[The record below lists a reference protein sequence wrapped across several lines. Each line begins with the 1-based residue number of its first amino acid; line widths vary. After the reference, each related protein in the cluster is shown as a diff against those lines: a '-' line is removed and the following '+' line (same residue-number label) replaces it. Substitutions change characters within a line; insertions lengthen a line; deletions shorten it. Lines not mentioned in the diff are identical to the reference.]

1 MLPAGENVGENKAM
15 SYQLSQ
21 TPTLEAVA
29 SADEALLAQDLQA
42 RVEEAVKLAE
52 GSPEVTAALE
62 AQAYAAER
70 LTKLRTAE
78 RELNQQSKQAR
89 ERAAALGQAVLDA
102 LVEAAGSGE
111 GGPVEP
117 KKLGQLAFVE
127 DQVRFLGRAIERLA
141 EHQIPLAEIG
151 GMQEEAHALL
161 AQSRALERI
170 AQERAEK
177 VLGQIRAAVSEEMVL
192 PVDLSKGVAG
202 ALLVRAAALKSRAV
216 RISKQADEM
225 ERAYQERYEA

>member
-1 MLPAGENVGENKAM
+1 M

-29 SADEALLAQDLQA
+29 SGDEALLARDLQA
-42 RVEEAVKLAE
+42 RVDEAVKQAE
-52 GSPEVTAALE
+52 SAPEVAAALE
-62 AQAYAAER
+62 SQAAAAAR
-70 LTKLRTAE
+70 LARLRTAE
-78 RELNQQSKQAR
+78 RELNQQSKQTR
-89 ERAAALGQAVLDA
+89 ERAGALGQAVLDA
-102 LVEAAGSGE
+102 LVEAAGAGE
-111 GGPVEP
+111 SGPVEAE
-117 KKLGQLAFVE
+117 KLGQLAAVE
-127 DQVRFLGRAIERLA
+127 DQVRFMGRAIERLA

-202 ALLVRAAALKSRAV
+202 ALLARAAALKSRAV
-216 RISKQADEM
+216 RISKQADELG
-225 ERAYQERYEA
+225 RAYQERYEA